1 MAERPLLIFV
11 SDIHLTDR
19 LHGTAVSKAEQFR
32 RFWQR
37 IQGSRGKR
45 PAHLCFVGDL
55 FDLVRSPSWF
65 DGRARPYHG
74 ATTNAV
80 VRNVERIVQ
89 ETIARESEFFAAI
102 RERVVAGELV
112 IHYIV
117 GNHDRLLLTAPAARK
132 LVSQALTGTDAL
144 ALHTE
149 LEFPEHRVL
158 AYHGNIG
165 DPINA
170 SPDGD
175 ATIGDAIGSELI
187 LKFPRRLRELVGAD
201 APGVSEVDDID
212 DVRPVYAVPAW
223 VRQQSVTRKELLR
236 PMTQVWSEVVEEFL
250 ALEFVR
256 DWLGRQ
262 RKTFSL
268 DLGKKLRLLLELS
281 RNRVIAHG
289 ADERLTQM
297 YRFFQHSFDGRMSGL
312 AAELLTKR
320 RGLRYVV
327 NGHSHFP
334 SMQPLGR
341 IEGEPAV
348 YFNTGTWR
356 AVHQIGHDLGGRPS
370 FLAYDA
376 MTYVAFFPTG
386 DPIGRDYEWWTGAMV
401 AAGRE
406 ANHGPSDPARHLGTQ
421 G

>member
-19 LHGTAVSKAEQFR
+19 LHGSAISKADQFA

-37 IQGSRGKR
+37 ISIARGQR
-45 PAHLCFVGDL
+45 PAELCIVGDL

-65 DGRARPYHG
+65 EGRHRPYHG
-74 ATTNAV
+74 ASTNGV
-80 VRNVERIVQ
+80 VKNVEKIVE
-89 ETIARESEFFAAI
+89 ETIAREAGFFSAI
-102 RERVVAGELV
+102 RERVQTGELV
-112 IHYIV
+112 VHYVV

-132 LVSQALTGTDAL
+132 RISEALTGGDKL
-144 ALHTE
+144 ELHQE
-149 LEFPEHRVL
+149 LEFRDHGVL

-187 LKFPRRLRELVGAD
+187 LKFPRNVRAMVGAD
-201 APGVSEVDDID
+201 HPGLDQIDDID
-212 DVRPVYAVPAW
+212 DVRPIYAVPAW
-223 VRQQSVTRKELLR
+223 VRQQRVLQRALLK
-236 PMTQVWSEVVEEFL
+236 PMAQAWSEVVEEFL
-250 ALEFVR
+250 ANVFVR
-256 DWLGRQ
+256 RWLDKQHTPGLRGRV
-262 RKTFSL
+262 SL

-281 RNRVIAHG
+281 RNKVIAHG
-289 ADERLTQM
+289 SDERLTQL
-297 YRFFQHSFDGRMSGL
+297 YRFFQQSFDGKMSAH
-312 AAELLTKR
+312 AATELGRR
-320 RGLRYVV
+320 RGLRFVV

-334 SMQPLGR
+334 SMQPLGT
-341 IEGEPAV
+341 IDGKPAV

-376 MTYVAFFPTG
+376 MTYLVFFPED
-386 DPIGRDYEWWTGAMV
+386 DPLKRDYEWWTGALV
-401 AAGRE
+401 ARG
-406 ANHGPSDPARHLGTQ
+406 GS
-421 G
+421 

>member
-19 LHGTAVSKAEQFR
+19 LHGNAVSKADQFA

-37 IQGSRGKR
+37 IQAVRGKR
-45 PAHLCFVGDL
+45 PAELCIVGDL

-65 DGRARPYHG
+65 EGRHRPYHG
-74 ATTNAV
+74 ASTNGV
-80 VRNVERIVQ
+80 VKNVENIVR
-89 ETIARESEFFAAI
+89 ETIAREAGFFAAI
-102 RERVVAGELV
+102 RERVETGELAV
-112 IHYIV
+112 HYVV
-117 GNHDRLLLTAPAARK
+117 GNHDRLLLTAPGAQK
-132 LVSQALTGTDAL
+132 LVARALTGKDAL
-144 ALHTE
+144 PLHKE
-149 LEFPEHRVL
+149 LEFRDHGVL
-158 AYHGNIG
+158 AYHGNVG

-170 SPDGD
+170 SLDGD

-187 LKFPRRLRELVGAD
+187 LKFPRKLRALVGD
-201 APGVSEVDDID
+201 DHPDIESVDDID

-223 VRQQSVTRKELLR
+223 VRQQSVMKQELLR
-236 PMTQVWSEVVEEFL
+236 PIGLVWSEVVEEFL
-250 ALEFVR
+250 ANDFVR
-256 DWLGRQ
+256 DWLKEQ
-262 RKTFSL
+262 HKTFSL

-281 RNRVIAHG
+281 RNKVIAHG
-289 ADERLTQM
+289 SDERLTQLYKYM
-297 YRFFQHSFDGRMSGL
+297 QHSFDGKMSTV
-312 AAELLTKR
+312 AATELQKR

-341 IEGEPAV
+341 IEGKPAV

-376 MTYVAFFPTG
+376 MSYVVFFPT
-386 DPIGRDYEWWTGAMV
+386 DDKLGRDYEWWTGAMV
-401 AAGRE
+401 TR
-406 ANHGPSDPARHLGTQ
+406 
-421 G
+421 